1 MQNVFNRFRKAGK
14 NADRQRYA
22 RKPLDEI
29 LEFLRFTKVEPYIRE
44 GATLL
49 DIGAGDGNFLR
60 YLNGHL
66 QSGVGIDAHLKH
78 TVAFGTCRLVPGT
91 FPEDFKATDRTFDVI
106 TMMAV
111 AEHIPMA
118 NYPAV
123 EKACWKYLKP
133 NGHLIITVQH
143 PRVEKLL
150 DGLKALR
157 IVEGFSM
164 HEHYGFNPD
173 CLLDIFS
180 RWTLIKREHWGFR
193 CNNLFLFRKHTTGSR
208 HP

>member
-1 MQNVFNRFRKAGK
+1 MQNCFNRFCEARKH
-14 NADRQRYA
+14 ADRQRYP
-22 RKPLDEI
+22 RKPLDEM
-29 LEFLRFTKVEPYIRE
+29 LEFLRFTKVSPYIPQ
-44 GATLL
+44 GAKLL

-60 YLNGHL
+60 YLDGHL
-66 QSGVGIDAHLKH
+66 QSAVGIDAHLKQSIE
-78 TVAFGTCRLVPGT
+78 FGSCRLIPGM
-91 FPEDFKATDRTFDVI
+91 FPNDFEDTDSPFDVI

-118 NYPAV
+118 NYPDV
-123 EKACWKYLKP
+123 EAACWKNLKP
-133 NGHLIITVQH
+133 NGLLIITVQS
-143 PRVEKLL
+143 PRVERLL

-180 RWTLIKREHWGFR
+180 RWTLIKRVRWGLR
-193 CNNLFLFRKHTTGSR
+193 CNNLFLFRK
-208 HP
+208 